1 MKIQWKSLIA
11 SIAISLFV
19 GGLAGFLTRNSMEL
33 YQTLKKPPLSPPGW
47 VFPVVWTI
55 LFLLMGISAYLIYV
69 SEDSLKDK
77 ALQIYGTQ
85 LFLNFTW
92 SVVFFLMQNYWLAFA
107 ILLLLWLMIL
117 MMIVSF
123 YSINKTAGLLQ
134 IPYLLWVTFAGYLN
148 LMIAIMN

>member
-19 GGLAGFLTRNSMEL
+19 GGLAGFLTRNSMDL